1 MERVSAN
8 GKLIPLDDI
17 AITDQYTGHFLKVSY
32 TQDISGHSIFSKDRT
47 DVEPN
52 GDFRFY
58 VPKKELLSND
68 LVIVEVYA
76 PDGEMLGRQSYTH
89 GALKTSEIPI
99 GSEDKSE
106 PLEIEV
112 NPKIITFNH
121 SSPAEKAT
129 KKLSGRV
136 IDISGDG
143 KTAGLQVLIMVSDD
157 ASLEFDLEKFN
168 AVFSS
173 TTDGNGYFYG
183 QVTNKSV
190 QQAFGVV
197 AGNEDHPIPIPLKDD
212 KLPKQILLVADLS
225 TLSEEDGCGCGET
238 VPGLPDNDDLVNSN
252 AFSQDIGGKC
262 VDFTIPNRTLE
273 EFSFYHTVRTTEP
286 EIRGLTIN
294 AKQSRNIKA
303 ELLDISDHA
312 FKIISRLNN
321 SFSSLS
327 MLPYTIEEDNNEQ
340 KETVS
345 SINVMDDGDVVTKP
359 VATFPNYLLKID
371 TGSKSKFSINTNDLI
386 AVHAKLRPFDIVK
399 LVSEQRKKRKKLLDL
414 HQKLAAAYCGKSGV
428 QEVKSYC
435 EKLAKKDSLDRE
447 ELMSIMGHV
456 EDVKSKLDL
465 AAREKKLFNNAIL
478 ELDKLI
484 ESVSADKKALTTAA
498 KKIESLIVGIDN
510 ADVNAK
516 LKETMLG
523 YLRRIVIEISRAEEG
538 SNLDFEPCPPSAKTE
553 TMGIMCLIQ
562 KFNDLKETLKN
573 KSIYTLAE
581 ILEIRAYYTIFLHSI
596 STFLDLLD
604 EFYTFYSSNLSFAT
618 ELDDDYFYE
627 NYDEIKS
634 NLTRL
639 RRQIYSAIRRVE
651 ELERAYIQNHP
662 GRVDLTVENSIDW
675 DETPTIY
682 ENTTIAHGHILHFK
696 QKWKAAGYSLGDLLY
711 SLPLAPCQEKQ
722 IAILDWDRVE
732 EGSRTEAQ
740 IAVDQLEAQISR
752 DRDIT
757 EIMSSSFGESITA
770 SSTNKTKSTSA
781 GIGGGIGGF
790 IAPVVFGVA
799 GGISHSGASSKS
811 TANQNS
817 SRNLSANTLNSL
829 QDNTTQSASSLR
841 TQRSTVIQTV
851 GQNESVNVQTEV
863 IKNNNH
869 CHAVTVE
876 YFEVL
881 KHYAIEQEL
890 VDVQE
895 CLFVPMPLGHF
906 DFKKVLRWK
915 NTLRR
920 AIYGRKLRRGFE
932 AIERIETNYANSDLP
947 IGSYADEIIEEFTGH
962 FTISFELERPFIK
975 EIDEATK
982 TEEYDLS
989 IPFPWFFGRMVFHLE
1004 REVPLTEAEKDAI
1017 FEEQYAPDI
1026 VRAFIDKMLFYA
1038 VADDGTEVPL
1048 DFDVTLLSNYRKG
1061 VPLRVSIN
1069 TANVQNITRRQIK
1082 HLLFRA
1088 ETLVNPTSKI
1098 ILRSAYLQYRTN
1110 HLSEYIIRKARINND
1125 IINSAEV
1132 SFPTGL
1138 KIVTD
1143 AALIFTPMNSREQ
1156 RNPRKEDREAADA
1169 LVTFLNEYLEMSHK
1183 IIWSSIDSSRLFG
1196 LLDGYLAPHSGGKSV
1211 ASVVENKVMGIV
1223 GNNLVLKVIPG
1234 ERLDPV
1240 FKNVENLLE
1249 YYQPTTQPD
1258 PYRIS
1263 VPTKGVYAESVMG
1276 QCNSCEE
1283 IDETRHWRFGD
1294 EPCGSSPTAIQPISM
1309 ASRRSDPG
1317 DLQAK
1322 DFPAN
1327 IINMQN
1333 APTAPD
1339 PTGLAAAYGLLG
1351 KGDSFRD
1358 MTGLAGTQAN
1368 ALGAL
1373 QTTSKSVTDLA
1384 SISKDFANL
1393 AVMANQKE
1401 DGAKQIEQIK
1411 KLNKEGYLSDNEAK
1425 DKIKNVL
1432 DSYTS
1437 AAKNLTKSKPG
1448 DDKSVAKKIADS
1460 NTSQGTGG
1468 GKDIEYTKV
1477 SADGETE
1484 SIKVSSPAT
1493 DTAGLVAQTSSGNTV
1508 FDPFDPIN
1516 QIIVNKALKQK
1527 AAEWSSEQK
1536 NRITIGRTTAQHEGR
1551 NEYTIWSVD
1560 QANPDVGRIDESAAV
1575 PGSGHAMQ
1583 ETLLDRLKAYIV
1595 AARPERNN
1603 RFHEDFALLA
1613 AQDSSKGP
1621 WSAAFISYLMNEA
1634 GFNRENGFY
1643 LWNGHSRYT
1652 TQALINRL
1660 NRDYSKPFWLFRP
1673 SEVSVD
1679 VGDIIVK
1686 SRAGTQ
1692 LNFDEDFFRVAA
1704 GMPRIKFENGEW
1716 SFGGSEF
1723 TSHADMV
1730 LELTTDGAGNR
1741 FAMTIGGNT
1750 SHLTGVDD
1758 TVGKQKYLLTADGK
1772 VDMEVYDAL
1781 HNRVVNGTA
1790 AAGDEHHLNS
1800 VWAVIKI
1807 LDDEWF
1813 DDWKR
1818 LFEQYVDGTTVG
1830 NFSEDSFLE
1839 VFGQSNAAGDLE
1851 LRPGILNFLQTGNR
1865 GSLIFPESNQ
1875 SDFSDVNRSVL
1886 FKPIFQPIPN
1896 NLA

>member
-8 GKLIPLDDI
+8 GKLVPLDGS
-17 AITDQYTGHFLKVSY
+17 AVTDQYTGHFLKVSY
-32 TQDISGHSIFSKDRT
+32 TQQISGHAIFSKDRA
-47 DVEPN
+47 DVEPD
-52 GDFRFY
+52 GRFRLY
-58 VPKKELLSND
+58 VPKKELLAND
-68 LVIVEVYA
+68 LVTIEVYA
-76 PDGEMLGRQSYTH
+76 PDGELLGRQGYTH
-89 GALKTSEIPI
+89 GALKTAEIPI
-99 GSEDKSE
+99 GADDDSQTLDIK
-106 PLEIEV
+106 V
-112 NPKIITFNH
+112 NPKEITFNQ
-121 SSPAEKAT
+121 SSPAEQAS

-136 IDISGDG
+136 IDISGDS
-143 KTAGLQVLIMVSDD
+143 KTSGLQVLVMVSNE
-157 ASLEFDLEKFN
+157 AAATFDVAKFE
-168 AVFSS
+168 AIFTA
-173 TTDGNGYFYG
+173 TTDAKGYFYG
-183 QVTNKSV
+183 QVINKSV
-190 QQAFGVV
+190 QQAFGVI
-197 AGNEDHPIPIPLKDD
+197 AGNEGHPISIPLENN
-212 KLPKQILLVADLS
+212 KLPKNIILVADLS
-225 TLSEEDGCGCGET
+225 SLSDEDGCGCGEK
-238 VPGLPDNDDLVNSN
+238 VPVLPDGDDLVNSN

-273 EFSFYHTVRTTEP
+273 EFSFFHTVRTTEP

-294 AKQSRNIKA
+294 SKQSRNIKN

-312 FKIISRLNN
+312 FKLIGRLNN
-321 SFSSLS
+321 SFTSLS
-327 MLPYTIEEDNNEQ
+327 MVPYTIEEDSAVEKRQESNIGFDDGSS
-340 KETVS
+340 KETV
-345 SINVMDDGDVVTKP
+345 T
-359 VATFPNYLLKID
+359 AFPNYLLKID
-371 TGSKSKFSINTNDLI
+371 TGIKSKFAIKTNDLI
-386 AVHAKLRPFDIVK
+386 AATNKLRPFDIVK
-399 LVSEQRKKRKKLLDL
+399 LASEQLKKKKKLSDL
-414 HQKLAAAYCGKSGV
+414 HQKLAAAYCGKTGV
-428 QEVKSYC
+428 QAAKSYC
-435 EKLAKKDSLDRE
+435 EELAAKGSLDRE
-447 ELMSIMGHV
+447 ELRSTLGHV
-456 EDVKSKLDL
+456 EQIKSQLNL
-465 AAREKKLFNNAIL
+465 AANVNKLYSSAIL

-484 ESVSADKKALTTAA
+484 DGNSVDKKLLTSAMKKVEALIQAIDSADLN
-498 KKIESLIVGIDN
+498 GQ
-510 ADVNAK
+510 
-516 LKETMLG
+516 LKENMLG
-523 YLRRIVIEISRAEEG
+523 YLRRIIVELARAEDG
-538 SNLDFEPCPPSAKTE
+538 SNLGFEPCPPASKPD
-553 TMGIMCLIQ
+553 TMGILCLIQ

-573 KSIYTLAE
+573 KSIFTLAE

-604 EFYTFYSSNLSFAT
+604 EFHTFYTSNLSFAT
-618 ELDDDYFYE
+618 ELDDDYFFE

-634 NLTRL
+634 TLTTL

-722 IAILDWDRVE
+722 IAIVDWDRTEV
-732 EGSRTEAQ
+732 GSRTEAQ
-740 IAVDQLEAQISR
+740 TVSEELEAQISR

-781 GIGGGIGGF
+781 GIGGGVGGF
-790 IAPVVFGVA
+790 VSGVVFGVA

-829 QDNTTQSASSLR
+829 QDNTSQSASSLR
-841 TQRSTVIQTV
+841 SQRSTVIQTV

-915 NTLRR
+915 NTLSR
-920 AIYGRKLRRGFE
+920 AIYGRKLRRGFD
-932 AIERIETNYANSDLP
+932 AIERIESNYADSDLP
-947 IGSYADEIIEEFTGH
+947 IGSYADEMIHEFTGH
-962 FTISFELERPFIK
+962 FTISFELDRPFIK

-982 TEEYDLS
+982 TEEYDLN
-989 IPFPWFFGRMVFHLE
+989 IPFPWFFGKMVFHLE

-1017 FEEQYAPDI
+1017 FEQQYAPDI
-1026 VRAFIDKMLFYA
+1026 VRGFIDTMLFYA
-1038 VADDGTEVPL
+1038 VADNGTEHELP
-1048 DFDVTLLSNYRKG
+1048 FDVTLLSNYRKG

-1069 TANVQNITRRQIK
+1069 TASVPSITRRQIK
-1082 HLLFRA
+1082 YLRFRA
-1088 ETLVNPTSKI
+1088 NTIVKPTSKI

-1110 HLSEYIIRKARINND
+1110 HLSEYIIQNNRISND
-1125 IINSAEV
+1125 IINTLTINLGGIRV
-1132 SFPTGL
+1132 
-1138 KIVTD
+1138 VTD
-1143 AALIFTPMNSREQ
+1143 AALIFTPMNSREE
-1156 RNPRKEDREAADA
+1156 RNPRKEDRDAARA
-1169 LVTFLNEYLEMSHK
+1169 LVSFLNEYLEMSHK

-1196 LLDGYLAPHSGGKSV
+1196 LLDGYIAPHSGGRSV
-1211 ASVVENKVMGIV
+1211 ASVVENRVMGIV

-1249 YYQPTTQPD
+1249 YYQPTTKPD

-1283 IDETRHWRFGD
+1283 IDETRHWRFSD
-1294 EPCGSSPTAIQPISM
+1294 EPCGTSPTAIEPVST

-1317 DLQAK
+1317 DLQPK
-1322 DFPAN
+1322 DFPSS

-1333 APTAPD
+1333 APAAPD

-1351 KGDSFRD
+1351 KGDAFRD

-1411 KLNKEGYLSDNEAK
+1411 KLNKDGFLSNDEAK
-1425 DKIKNVL
+1425 EKIKNVL

-1437 AAKNLTKSKPG
+1437 AAKNLTKSKPS
-1448 DDKSVAKKIADS
+1448 DDKSVANKIAEV
-1460 NTSQGTGG
+1460 NTSQGSGG
-1468 GKDIEYTKV
+1468 GRKDIEYTKV
-1477 SADGETE
+1477 SSDGETE
-1484 SIKVSSPAT
+1484 SIKVSSPT
-1493 DTAGLVAQTSSGNTV
+1493 MDTSQLLAQVPIGGNA
-1508 FDPFDPIN
+1508 FDPFAPGN
-1516 QIIVNKALKQK
+1516 QVIVNKALKQK
-1527 AAEWSSEQK
+1527 AIEWAQEQV
-1536 NRITIGRTTAQHEGR
+1536 NRINIGRATAILEGR
-1551 NEYTIWSVD
+1551 NEYLLWASN
-1560 QANPDVGRIDESAAV
+1560 QADPDAGRIDEREAI
-1575 PGSGHAMQ
+1575 PGSGHALQ
-1583 ETLLDRLKAYIV
+1583 ATLLDQLKAYIV
-1595 AARPERNN
+1595 AARPERND
-1603 RFHEDFALLA
+1603 RFHEDRALA
-1613 AQDSSKGP
+1613 YANDTEA
-1621 WSAAFISYLMNEA
+1621 WSASFISYLMSEA
-1634 GFNRENGFY
+1634 GFDRDKGFY

-1660 NRDYSKPFWLFRP
+1660 NRDYAKPFWLFRP

-1704 GMPRIKFENGEW
+1704 GMPRLKFENREW

-1750 SHLTGVDD
+1750 AHLTGEDD

-1772 VDMEVYDAL
+1772 VNMEVYDDL
-1781 HNRVVNGTA
+1781 HSRVVNGTDN
-1790 AAGDEHHLNS
+1790 AGDEHHLNS

-1807 LDDEWF
+1807 LDAQWF
-1813 DDWKR
+1813 EDWKR
-1818 LFEQYVDGTTVG
+1818 LFDRYIDGTTPG

-1839 VFGQSNAAGDLE
+1839 VFGQPNASGDLE
-1851 LRPGILNFLQTGNR
+1851 IPPALLTFLQANNR
-1865 GSLIFPESNQ
+1865 GNLIFPESNQ
-1875 SDFSDVNRSVL
+1875 ADFGDVDRTVL
-1886 FKPIFQPIPN
+1886 FKPIFQPIPS